1 MGGTS
6 PAMTGEPVGSN
17 ALRPERPA
25 FGEKTG
31 LIDRIAAGLPFA
43 LEGDQ
48 EAAWIE
54 VIRKMDEV
62 YADLLR
68 YETELEDKNTA
79 LEEAQAFISSVIESV
94 SDILIV
100 CDRHGVVLQINPAAM
115 QLLGRRSEALAQKL
129 GELLDPADRAR
140 VDALLAAQSPSD
152 VVNLEVRFVTPGGLS
167 DLYAV
172 NAATRTDPAGGRA
185 GTVLT
190 GRPIGELRRAYEAL
204 HSAHG
209 ELQRAQRQLI
219 EQEKMA
225 SLGRLVAGVAHE
237 LNNPISFVYGNIHT
251 LERYRQRLT
260 SYLAAIHG
268 GAEPEEIVSLRSEL
282 RIDALL
288 DDYGSLIDGT
298 LEGAMRVSDV
308 VKNLRRLTFPKPGE
322 AQSVDVER
330 VLRTA
335 ALWASR
341 AKPGRVQ
348 LSFDIEPELAVIG
361 NEGQFHQIMV
371 NLIDNAL
378 DAVRGSAEPM
388 IAVTARKRDGAI
400 AISIADNGTG
410 LADGLI
416 DKIFEPFFTTKP
428 VGEGTGLGLWISYGI
443 AREHDGALTAANRP
457 EGGALFTLTLPA
469 G

>member
-1 MGGTS
+1 MS
-6 PAMTGEPVGSN
+6 
-17 ALRPERPA
+17 ERSVAGPKA
-25 FGEKTG
+25 G
-31 LIDRIAAGLPFA
+31 LIDRVGGEVPFA
-43 LEGDQ
+43 LAGEQ

-68 YETELEDKNTA
+68 YETELEDKNAA

-100 CDRHGVVLQINPAAM
+100 CDRNGAVLQLNPAAM
-115 QLLGRRSEALAQKL
+115 QLLGCQAGTLAMPL
-129 GELLDPADRAR
+129 GDLLNGADRAR
-140 VDALLAAQSPSD
+140 VEALLAAQSPSD
-152 VVNLEVRFVTPGGLS
+152 VVNLEVRFITPSGPS

-172 NAATRTDPAGGRA
+172 NAATRTDQAGVRVGA
-185 GTVLT
+185 VLT

-251 LERYRQRLT
+251 LERYRQRLGT
-260 SYLAAIHG
+260 YLSAIHN
-268 GAEPEEIVSLRSEL
+268 GADADEINALRRDL

-288 DDYGSLIDGT
+288 EDYSSLIEGT

-341 AKPGRVQ
+341 AKQGRA
-348 LSFDIEPELAVIG
+348 SIAFDIAPDLAVIG
-361 NEGQFHQIMV
+361 NEGQFHQIIV

-378 DAVRGSAEPM
+378 DAVRGAPEPS
-388 IAVTARKRDGAI
+388 IAVSACRRDGDVVI
-400 AISIADNGTG
+400 VISDNGTG
-410 LADGLI
+410 FADGLI

-443 AREHDGALTAANRP
+443 AREHGGALTAANRP
-457 EGGALFTLTLPA
+457 DGGAVFTLVLPA

>member
-1 MGGTS
+1 MAGTS
-6 PAMTGEPVGSN
+6 PAMTGEAIGISGS
-17 ALRPERPA
+17 RPERPA
-25 FGEKTG
+25 AGEKTG
-31 LIDRIAAGLPFA
+31 LIDRVAAGLPFA
-43 LEGDQ
+43 LDGDQ

-115 QLLGRRSEALAQKL
+115 QLLGCRSEALAHRTL
-129 GELLDPADRAR
+129 GELLDPSDRAR
-140 VDALLAAQSPSD
+140 VDALLGAQSPSD

-172 NAATRTDPAGGRA
+172 NAATRTDQAGARV

-251 LERYRQRLT
+251 LERYRQRMS
-260 SYLAAIHG
+260 SYLKAIHG
-268 GAEPEEIVSLRSEL
+268 GAEPDEIASLRREL

-288 DDYGSLIDGT
+288 EDYGSLIEGT

-348 LSFDIEPELAVIG
+348 LSFEIEPELAVIG

-378 DAVRGSAEPM
+378 DAVRNAAEPT
-388 IAVTARKRDGAI
+388 IAITARQA
-400 AISIADNGTG
+400 
-410 LADGLI
+410 
-416 DKIFEPFFTTKP
+416 
-428 VGEGTGLGLWISYGI
+428 
-443 AREHDGALTAANRP
+443 
-457 EGGALFTLTLPA
+457 
-469 G
+469 

>member
-1 MGGTS
+1 M
-6 PAMTGEPVGSN
+6 
-17 ALRPERPA
+17 PERPGG
-25 FGEKTG
+25 GEKTG
-31 LIDRIAAGLPFA
+31 LIDRVGAGLPFA
-43 LEGDQ
+43 IEGDQ

-115 QLLGRRSEALAQKL
+115 QLLGLRSEVLASQTF
-129 GELLDPADRAR
+129 GDLLDPADRAR
-140 VDALLAAQSPSD
+140 VDALLGAQSPSD
-152 VVNLEVRFVTPGGLS
+152 VVNLEVRFVTPSGLS

-172 NAATRTDPAGGRA
+172 NAATRTDQAGVRV

-260 SYLAAIHG
+260 NYLAAIHG
-268 GAEPEEIVSLRSEL
+268 GAEPDEIATLRGEL

-288 DDYGSLIDGT
+288 EDYGSLIDGT

-322 AQSVDVER
+322 AQAVDVER

-341 AKPGRVQ
+341 AKPGRAQ
-348 LSFDIEPELAVIG
+348 LSFEIEPELAVIG

-378 DAVRGSAEPM
+378 DAVRNAAEPM
-388 IAVTARKRDGAI
+388 IAITAVKRDGEI

-443 AREHDGALTAANRP
+443 AREHGGTLAAANRSD
-457 EGGALFTLTLPA
+457 GGALFTLTLPA

>member
-1 MGGTS
+1 MAGTS
-6 PAMTGEPVGSN
+6 PAMTGRVD
-17 ALRPERPA
+17 RPWSDRPA
-25 FGEKTG
+25 PGEKTG
-31 LIDRIAAGLPFA
+31 LIDRVGAGLPFA

-100 CDRHGVVLQINPAAM
+100 CDRNGTVLQINPAAM
-115 QLLGRRSEALAQKL
+115 QLLGCRSEALAQRTL
-129 GELLDPADRAR
+129 GDLVDPLDRAR
-140 VDALLAAQSPSD
+140 VDALLRAQSPCD
-152 VVNLEVRFVTPGGLS
+152 VITLEVRFVTANGLS

-172 NAATRTDPAGGRA
+172 NAASRCDQAGARV
-185 GTVLT
+185 GTVWT

-260 SYLAAIHG
+260 AYLAAIHG
-268 GAEPEEIVSLRSEL
+268 GADPDDIASLRREL
-282 RIDALL
+282 RIDAVLE
-288 DDYGSLIDGT
+288 DYGSLIDGT

-322 AQSVDVER
+322 AESVDVER

-348 LSFDIEPELAVIG
+348 LSFDIDPGLSVIG

-378 DAVRGSAEPM
+378 DAVRGVAAPT
-388 IAVTARKRDGAI
+388 ITITARQRDGEI
-400 AISIADNGTG
+400 AIGIADNGTG

-443 AREHDGALTAANRP
+443 AREHGGTLAAVNRP
-457 EGGALFTLTLPA
+457 DGGALFMLTLPA

>member
-1 MGGTS
+1 
-6 PAMTGEPVGSN
+6 
-17 ALRPERPA
+17 
-25 FGEKTG
+25 
-31 LIDRIAAGLPFA
+31 
-43 LEGDQ
+43 
-48 EAAWIE
+48 
-54 VIRKMDEV
+54 
-62 YADLLR
+62 
-68 YETELEDKNTA
+68 
-79 LEEAQAFISSVIESV
+79 
-94 SDILIV
+94 
-100 CDRHGVVLQINPAAM
+100 
-115 QLLGRRSEALAQKL
+115 
-129 GELLDPADRAR
+129 
-140 VDALLAAQSPSD
+140 
-152 VVNLEVRFVTPGGLS
+152 
-167 DLYAV
+167 
-172 NAATRTDPAGGRA
+172 
-185 GTVLT
+185 
-190 GRPIGELRRAYEAL
+190 
-204 HSAHG
+204 
-209 ELQRAQRQLI
+209 
-219 EQEKMA
+219 
-225 SLGRLVAGVAHE
+225 
-237 LNNPISFVYGNIHT
+237 
-251 LERYRQRLT
+251 
-260 SYLAAIHG
+260 
-268 GAEPEEIVSLRSEL
+268 
-282 RIDALL
+282 
-288 DDYGSLIDGT
+288 
-298 LEGAMRVSDV
+298 

-378 DAVRGSAEPM
+378 DAVRGCAEPM

>member
-1 MGGTS
+1 
-6 PAMTGEPVGSN
+6 MTGEPVGTN
-17 ALRPERPA
+17 ALRPQRPIA
-25 FGEKTG
+25 GEKTG
-31 LIDRIAAGLPFA
+31 LIDRVAAGLPFA

-100 CDRHGVVLQINPAAM
+100 CDRNGAILQINPAAM
-115 QLLGRRSEALAQKL
+115 QLLGCRSEALAQRSL
-129 GELLDPADRAR
+129 GDLVDPLDRAR
-140 VDALLAAQSPSD
+140 VDALLRAKSPCD
-152 VVNLEVRFVTPGGLS
+152 VINLEVRFVTASGLS

-172 NAATRTDPAGGRA
+172 NAASRCDQA
-185 GTVLT
+185 GTRVGTVWT

-251 LERYRQRLT
+251 LERYRQRMS

-268 GAEPEEIVSLRSEL
+268 GAEPDEIAALRREL

-288 DDYGSLIDGT
+288 EDYGSLIDGT

-322 AQSVDVER
+322 AESVDVER
-330 VLRTA
+330 VARTA

-348 LSFDIEPELAVIG
+348 LSFDIEPELWVIG

-371 NLIDNAL
+371 NLIDNAI
-378 DAVRGSAEPM
+378 DAVRGAAEPM
-388 IAVTARKRDGAI
+388 IAITARQRDGEI

-410 LADGLI
+410 LSDGLI

-443 AREHDGALTAANRP
+443 AREHGGTLAAMNRP